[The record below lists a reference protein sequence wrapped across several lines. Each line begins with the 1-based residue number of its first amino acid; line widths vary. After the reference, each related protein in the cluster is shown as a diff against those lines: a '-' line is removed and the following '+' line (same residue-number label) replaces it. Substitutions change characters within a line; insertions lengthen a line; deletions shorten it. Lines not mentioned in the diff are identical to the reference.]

1 MVNESASSSIV
12 SHKLFTTDSRKIT
25 QICGNGF
32 SVVFILFKFGIFFFF
47 EQKSLRCPKK
57 KKKKTLVSNK
67 TKQKNPKNKTKNLS
81 IKLNKSRSEFWLAG
95 KVCLSLL
102 AARVELGPPDCV

>member
-32 SVVFILFKFGIFFFF
+32 SVFILFKFGIFLFLS
-47 EQKSLRCPKK
+47 KNHSGVLKK
-57 KKKKTLVSNK
+57 KKKDSSFKQNK
-67 TKQKNPKNKTKNLS
+67 TENPKTQNKKICPS
-81 IKLNKSRSEFWLAG
+81 S
-95 KVCLSLL
+95 
-102 AARVELGPPDCV
+102 

>member
-32 SVVFILFKFGIFFFF
+32 SVVFILFKFGIFFFLS
-47 EQKSLRCPKK
+47 KNHSGVLKK
-57 KKKKTLVSNK
+57 KKKDSSFKQNK
-67 TKQKNPKNKTKNLS
+67 TEKPKKQKNLS

>member
-57 KKKKTLVSNK
+57 KKKDSSFKQNK
-67 TKQKNPKNKTKNLS
+67 TEKPKKQNKKFVHQA
-81 IKLNKSRSEFWLAG
+81 KQ
-95 KVCLSLL
+95 V
-102 AARVELGPPDCV
+102 